1 MLPLKDSNLNKQYQ
15 KLSYYRYTKGQKS
28 IVGDVVPAV
37 TMRLICFAEA
47 QGFEPQIP
55 FPV

>member
-1 MLPLKDSNLNKQYQ
+1 MTSHDSKYKLPLKDSNLNKQYQ
-15 KLSYYRYTKGQKS
+15 KLSYYRYTKGQ
-28 IVGDVVPAV
+28 
-37 TMRLICFAEA
+37 FAEA

>member
-1 MLPLKDSNLNKQYQ
+1 MLPLKDSNLNKLHQ
-15 KLSYYRYTKGQKS
+15 KQSYYRYTKGQ
-28 IVGDVVPAV
+28 
-37 TMRLICFAEA
+37 LAEA